1 MAQEQERALK
11 RVYLSQVSKGK
22 DKAPLTADVNMPLMD
37 TLGQNVE
44 GYANLTNSD
53 IVQNRAI
60 LTKANLANSDAAAE
74 LKKLIDS
81 KRLKSLLFKIK

>member
-1 MAQEQERALK
+1 
-11 RVYLSQVSKGK
+11 
-22 DKAPLTADVNMPLMD
+22 MD

-60 LTKANLANSDAAAE
+60 LTKTNLANSDAAAE

>member
-1 MAQEQERALK
+1 
-11 RVYLSQVSKGK
+11 
-22 DKAPLTADVNMPLMD
+22 MPLMD